1 MTKGDETRRQIIEK
15 AAPIFNQHGFTGSS
29 LAELMQATG
38 LQKGGIY
45 RHFKSKEELALE
57 AFDYAL
63 TTVKNLRFA
72 GVDPGMPSIDQLK
85 KFIEN
90 FVECRSSIPGGCPL
104 WNTAIDCDD
113 GNPVLRERALAAL
126 QNWMTRLAN
135 IIERGIQNQEIDPEV
150 EPEGLAAL
158 LISSLEGAL
167 VMKRLT
173 NRTEPLKQV
182 AQYLN
187 EILDSHASKQSK

>member
-15 AAPIFNQHGFTGSS
+15 AAPIFNQHGFAGSS

-45 RHFKSKEELALE
+45 RHFKSKEELAVE

-63 TTVKNLRFA
+63 TSVKNLRFA
-72 GVDPGMPSIDQLK
+72 EVDPEMPAIDQLK
-85 KFIEN
+85 KFVEN
-90 FVECRSSIPGGCPL
+90 FVERRSNIPGGCPL

-113 GNPVLRERALAAL
+113 GNPVLRERALVAL
-126 QNWMTRLAN
+126 ENWMKRLID
-135 IIERGIQNQEIDPEV
+135 IIERGIQNREIAPEV
-150 EPEGLAAL
+150 EPEALASL

-173 NRTEPLKQV
+173 NRTEPMQQV
-182 AQYLN
+182 AQYLD
-187 EILDSHASKQSK
+187 EILESHAIGAEE

>member
-15 AAPIFNQHGFTGSS
+15 AAPIFNQQGFAGSS

-45 RHFKSKEELALE
+45 RHFKSKEELAVE

-72 GVDPGMPSIDQLK
+72 EIDPEMPAIAQLK
-85 KFIEN
+85 EFIEN
-90 FVECRSSIPGGCPL
+90 FVERRSSIPGGCPL

-113 GNPVLRERALAAL
+113 GNSALRERAIVAL
-126 QNWMTRLAN
+126 QSWMTRLTN
-135 IIERGIQNQEIDPEV
+135 IIEQGIENQEIVPEV
-150 EPEGLAAL
+150 EPEALASL

-173 NRTEPLKQV
+173 NRIEPLQQV

-187 EILDSHASKQSK
+187 EILDSHALSKT